1 MKIVCLQENLKNSIS
16 HLERIASKNQ
26 NAPILNNILL
36 KTSDGSL
43 ILFTTNLE
51 VSLYMRV
58 PCKVEKKGEVV
69 IPIKAISYFIQNL
82 PNIKITIEEKDK
94 NILIEAENI
103 KTTIP
108 TVNKSEFPFIPR
120 IKNEHSIK
128 INPLTL
134 KTTLTQVL
142 NSAATPHSISE
153 ISGIFFNFKDDVLK
167 IASTDSFRLSEKTIY
182 KKGEYES
189 AQPHSFILPQKTAQ
203 ELIHLI
209 EQEDQIIISIEQNQI
224 GFTFENGALT
234 SRLISGAYPNYE
246 QIIPKA
252 TKTKFILNKSELI
265 SKVKL
270 ASAFASK
277 LNNIH
282 FSVHAKKG
290 TVEIKSSDETKGEFT
305 SIIHAEISGENTEAA
320 FNYRYVLDGLS
331 NIFEDEVVCELNGPS
346 APASFIPKNNNY
358 RYVLMPIK
366 V

>member
-1 MKIVCLQENLKNSIS
+1 MCLQENLKNSIS

-26 NAPILNNILL
+26 STPILNNILL
-36 KTSDGSL
+36 KTGDGSL

-51 VSLYMRV
+51 LGLHMRV
-58 PCKVEKKGEVV
+58 PCKVERKGELVV
-69 IPIKAISYFIQNL
+69 PIKSISYFIQNL
-82 PNIKITIEEKDK
+82 PNMKITIEEKEK

-108 TVNKSEFPFIPR
+108 TVNKNEFPLIPKL
-120 IKNEHSIK
+120 KNEHIIK
-128 INPLTL
+128 INPTTF
-134 KTTLTQVL
+134 KTALTQVL
-142 NSAATPHSISE
+142 NSVAVSHSISE

-182 KKGEYES
+182 KKKEYQS
-189 AQPHSFILPQKTAQ
+189 TQPHSFILPQKTAQ
-203 ELIHLI
+203 ELTHLI

-224 GFTFENGALT
+224 GFTFENGVLT
-234 SRLISGAYPNYE
+234 SRLISGTYPNYE
-246 QIIPKA
+246 QIIPKT

-277 LNNIH
+277 LNSVY
-282 FSVHAKKG
+282 FTVHAKKG
-290 TVEIKSSDETKGEFT
+290 IVEIKSSDETKGEFT
-305 SIIHAEISGENTEAA
+305 SIIHTEVSGENTEAA
-320 FNYRYVLDGLS
+320 FNYKYILDGLS

-346 APASFIPKNNNY
+346 APASLIPKNNNY

-366 V
+366 I